1 MKPAHCPARSSEDIV
16 ARCVLCCSAAVHRR
30 PLCAGGGDKRSV
42 NTAALQY
49 AAECKV
55 SSHAHRSKLTYYRS
69 VVEIGHLSDLS
80 LLLIS
85 IPIAV
90 TSQSRFTLS
99 CR

>member
-16 ARCVLCCSAAVHRR
+16 ARCVLCCIAAVHR
-30 PLCAGGGDKRSV
+30 PLYVEGGDRRAV
-42 NTAALQY
+42 NTAALQH

-90 TSQSRFTLS
+90 TSQSRLTLS